1 MRLHFETKQLQAF
14 VLLAGWSESTR
25 LGLIARLRRGG
36 VAAALISCDLLG
48 ARADTPYRVQIRRKC
63 KYVNEIRLAPGPHQ
77 GSANRLTATAPALP
91 DPSRCGLRLS
101 VLLLSL

>member
-63 KYVNEIRLAPGPHQ
+63 KYVNEIRLAPFNVQVARYTKEGVALLASRTSI
-77 GSANRLTATAPALP
+77 SARTGARA
-91 DPSRCGLRLS
+91 D
-101 VLLLSL
+101 